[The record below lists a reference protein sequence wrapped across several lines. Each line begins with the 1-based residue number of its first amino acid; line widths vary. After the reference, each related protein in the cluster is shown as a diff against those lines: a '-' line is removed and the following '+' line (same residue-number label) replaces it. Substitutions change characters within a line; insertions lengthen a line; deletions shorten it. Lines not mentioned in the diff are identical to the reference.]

1 MTWMRSAGQPKTWA
15 RSTNAYW
22 FCWLVR
28 FWRTWVGVDWRT

>member
-1 MTWMRSAGQPKTWA
+1 MTWMRSAGQPKAWA

-22 FCWLVR
+22 FSWLVR